1 MKTKTLFSVGV
12 VCGLWVCSG
21 WAQTNAPRFLLCP
34 QPVTSECASSNT
46 GWVVLTATVE
56 DSDGDALTAVWLVNG
71 QPALTNDIAAS
82 APGTTNTATLSFTNV
97 YALGTNMVTLIVN
110 DGSPD
115 SVTCPTPTPV
125 VIQDTTAPVIRRV
138 QADPKTLWPPNHKMV
153 LVRFRALASDDCDP
167 NPKCSIVSIRSNEP
181 VNGKGDGNTSPDWA
195 RAGRMSAYLR
205 AERSGR
211 GHGRTYTVTIEC
223 RDASGNA
230 ATKDIGVS
238 VPHDQGHRK

>member
-1 MKTKTLFSVGV
+1 MKKNTLFSVLV
-12 VCGLWVCSG
+12 ACGLPAASA
-21 WAQTNAPRFLLCP
+21 WAQSNAPTVLCP
-34 QPVTSECASSNT
+34 QPVVSECASSNT
-46 GWVVLTATVE
+46 GWVVLTAAVE
-56 DSDGDALTAVWLVNG
+56 DIDGDDLTVVWWVNG
-71 QPALTNDIAAS
+71 QAALTNDIPAS
-82 APGTTNTATLSFTNV
+82 GPTNTATLSFTNV
-97 YALGTNMVTLIVN
+97 YALGTNLVTLMVN
-110 DGSPD
+110 DGGSN
-115 SVTCPTPTPV
+115 SVSCSTTV

-167 NPKCSIVSIRSNEP
+167 NPQCSIVSIRSNEP

-230 ATKDIGVS
+230 ATKDICVS